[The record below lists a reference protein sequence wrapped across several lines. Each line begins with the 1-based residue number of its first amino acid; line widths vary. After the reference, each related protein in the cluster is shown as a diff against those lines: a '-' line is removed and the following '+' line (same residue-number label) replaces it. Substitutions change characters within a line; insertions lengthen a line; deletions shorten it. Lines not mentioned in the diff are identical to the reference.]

1 MTYVTRPDYT
11 TLASDT
17 SSIDLIV
24 LSSMSMYHHYS
35 SLDSLG
41 YYCIALMTL
50 LFVSEVS
57 SLSSLARSPHT
68 HAHRTA
74 PRRSSTCCALPQLD
88 PSLWQVRRLVGL
100 LKDSILS
107 RCCGWDADTRCDGWW
122 SYRRQLV
129 VVDVESHQ
137 ESFACTLH
145 LECSQSFLH
154 RWWLVYLGAIDC
166 NGYGLHEQLGV
177 LLSNHY

>member
-1 MTYVTRPDYT
+1 MKRYWILFIVCYKARLDCT

-35 SLDSLG
+35 SLDRLG
-41 YYCIALMTL
+41 YYCIALMML
-50 LFVSEVS
+50 LFVSEMAS
-57 SLSSLARSPHT
+57 PSSLARSPHT

-100 LKDSILS
+100 LKDSISS
-107 RCCGWDADTRCDGWW
+107 RCCGWEADTRCDDWW

-129 VVDVESHQ
+129 VVDVESHRW
-137 ESFACTLH
+137 SFACTLDVQCH
-145 LECSQSFLH
+145 QSWLH
-154 RWWLVYLGAIDC
+154 RWKLVYVVADEYI
-166 NGYGLHEQLGV
+166 
-177 LLSNHY
+177 